1 MRNSNATKNIARI
14 ILVLFISSC
23 TSQST
28 ILSFEPGP
36 GLDAG
41 AEWKSHRSKV
51 EWWYLTGAF
60 SDENENLYFIQ
71 YTLFQGVFLNITG
84 YSIHAAVTDLSDG
97 EFYLEKLNYYPS
109 GKFRSSGNTIFGP
122 TTKLSHGADS
132 LHISLH
138 GEEIEMLL
146 DLKIC
151 RQAVWHGDE
160 GIVSMGNPANRKQN
174 SYYFSYPCLEG
185 KGEILLKEEKNHQM
199 IKKVKINGD
208 AWFDKQWG
216 NFKRVPWQWFSLR
229 FDDGERMMLFYF
241 PETGYKTGTFIPV
254 NDNTRILTDFQIT
267 ESISDESDSIPEL
280 NWELSLKDEGIKYS
294 IKPVIVT
301 PHQQTQF
308 GTTYRETLCRV
319 ITANGDVKGWCVV
332 ETVL

>member
-1 MRNSNATKNIARI
+1 MRNPNATRNIARI
-14 ILVLFISSC
+14 ILVLIISSC

-51 EWWYLTGAF
+51 EWWYLTGVF

-71 YTLFQGVFLNITG
+71 YTLFQGILMNITG
-84 YSIHAAVTDLSDG
+84 YTIHAAVTDLTDG
-97 EFYLEKLNYYPS
+97 EFYFEKLKHYPS
-109 GKFRSSGNTIFGP
+109 GKFKSSGNTISGP
-122 TTKLSHGADS
+122 GTKLGHDADS
-132 LHISLH
+132 LHISLQ
-138 GEEIEMLL
+138 GEKIEMALN
-146 DLKIC
+146 LKIC
-151 RQAVWHGDE
+151 RQAVWHGDK
-160 GIVSMGNPANRKQN
+160 GIVSMGDPANRKQN
-174 SYYFSYPCLEG
+174 SYYFSYPRLEG
-185 KGEILLKEEKNHQM
+185 KGEILLKEEKNLQM
-199 IKKVKINGD
+199 IKQVEINGD
-208 AWFDKQWG
+208 AWFDKPWG
-216 NFKRVPWQWFSLR
+216 NFKRVPWQWFSFR
-229 FDDGERMMLFYF
+229 FDNGDRMMLFYF

-254 NDNTRILTDFQIT
+254 NDTTHLLKDFRIT
-267 ESISDESDSIPEL
+267 ESISDERDSLPEI
-280 NWELSLKDEGIKYS
+280 NWELSLAEEGIKY
-294 IKPVIVT
+294 IVTPVIVA